1 MNMRNVLI
9 FTSLLALSS
18 CGLFKKADPIMIE
31 KIVMKWD
38 TVYTERITFDTSFVT
53 TPNDTVF
60 ITKDKLMVRVIRKF
74 DTIRVFADYKGDTTA
89 VESVVLEQ
97 YKTTPNKKGNTWTEL
112 FAGLAVVA
120 IVIMAFKVF
129 FDTIFGNK

>member
-1 MNMRNVLI
+1 
-9 FTSLLALSS
+9 
-18 CGLFKKADPIMIE
+18 MIE

-53 TPNDTVF
+53 TPNDTIFV
-60 ITKDKLMVRVIRKF
+60 TKDKMMVRVIRKL

-89 VESVVLEQ
+89 VESVVLEKS
-97 YKTTPNKKGNTWTEL
+97 KTTPNKKGNTWTEL